1 MLKEGI
7 LVAFETSVNGAI
19 LKESDMVVLVLVLD
33 VDARD
38 QVPSSNGH
46 DPSLKEIQFRLGNA
60 GRPKSGSGTE
70 NMKRPKL
77 VRGSVPNIKPME
89 FGFVINGVEVGLKRR
104 TDGVEV
110 LEQNKIKIDSLVSF
124 FQAQPLSLPSLPS
137 HSFHHC
143 QSSLFSEFSRYT
155 CFRLS
160 LFSF

>member
-7 LVAFETSVNGAI
+7 LVPFETSVNGAI
-19 LKESDMVVLVLVLD
+19 LKESDMVVLVLVLVVD

-124 FQAQPLSLPSLPS
+124 FQAQPLSLPSLP
-137 HSFHHC
+137 
-143 QSSLFSEFSRYT
+143 
-155 CFRLS
+155 
-160 LFSF
+160 

>member
-7 LVAFETSVNGAI
+7 LVPFETSVNGAI

-46 DPSLKEIQFRLGNA
+46 DPSPKEIQFRLGNA

-124 FQAQPLSLPSLPS
+124 FQAQPLSLPSLP
-137 HSFHHC
+137 
-143 QSSLFSEFSRYT
+143 
-155 CFRLS
+155 
-160 LFSF
+160 

>member
-7 LVAFETSVNGAI
+7 LVPFETSVNGAI

-89 FGFVINGVEVGLKRR
+89 FGFVINGEVEVGLKRR

-110 LEQNKIKIDSLVSF
+110 LEQNKIKIGSLVSF
-124 FQAQPLSLPSLPS
+124 FQAQPLSLPSLP
-137 HSFHHC
+137 
-143 QSSLFSEFSRYT
+143 
-155 CFRLS
+155 
-160 LFSF
+160 